1 MNDQRFLKYAKI
13 FGEHGFH
20 LYMVGGTA
28 RDYLLEQPYTD
39 FDFVTDAKPDDMR
52 KFLPDARFDFAR
64 FGSIKIFEDGVEIDI
79 TTLRK
84 EGEYVDHRHP
94 SKIEFIADPK
104 EDSWRRDFT
113 INAIYIDRDDHIY
126 DFHGGLSDLEK
137 GIIRFIGD
145 PKKRIEEDPLRIL
158 RAERFAKKF
167 GFVVEENT
175 AKAMKEGEHLLSL
188 LNPDKV
194 RMERLKEK
202 E

>member
-1 MNDQRFLKYAKI
+1 VNDQRFLKYAKI

-52 KFLPDARFDFAR
+52 KFLPDARYDFAR

-94 SKIEFIADPK
+94 SKIEFITDPK

-145 PKKRIEEDPLRIL
+145 PEKRIEEDPLRML
-158 RAERFAKKF
+158 RAKRFAKRL
-167 GFVVEENT
+167 GFTIDPQSE
-175 AKAMKEGEHLLSL
+175 KAMNDLALLL
-188 LNPDKV
+188 GKLNPEKV
-194 RMERLKEK
+194 MMESKKE
-202 E
+202 